1 MAYGSTAGVSALL
14 PAIGALGSTS
24 TPTSAQ
30 VGAWLEQGSSAI
42 DRALSGAGYSVPVM
56 ASATVYG
63 ELESLANLYAA
74 AYAMMARGLDTV
86 SGQDENR
93 SQTWLTMFRDQLAA
107 IAASKLPDVTWTAPA
122 TATAPRMRF
131 TQLKRVD
138 GYSAP
143 HDDDTEMDA

>member
-1 MAYGSTAGVSALL
+1 MAYGSTAGVQALL
-14 PAIGALGSTS
+14 PAIGALGSS
-24 TPTSAQ
+24 SVPTSAQ

-42 DRALSGAGYSVPVM
+42 DRALSSAGYSVPVL
-56 ASATVYG
+56 ATATVYG
-63 ELESLANLYAA
+63 ELEALADLYAA

-93 SQTWLTMFRDQLAA
+93 SQTWLAMFREQLAA
-107 IAASKLPDVTWTAPA
+107 IAAAKLPDVTWTAPTAA
-122 TATAPRMRF
+122 TAARVRF